1 MQTAQ
6 PVTTHE
12 ESQGMVAPV
21 VPTPASS
28 LEVTNEKPPE
38 VIYRRGSRD
47 HAENEMQRT
56 PERRPERI
64 ETIVTRK
71 VGELGRDLEK
81 LQRAVDEHSTRLT
94 VLQSN
99 SEVDASRYY
108 FLVSEMSAQLQS
120 GTTPGNPYMV
130 EKWSQA
136 QDRLNA
142 LSENAGKLHELGTDI
157 ASDATMSTFLLEGIR
172 AAYRLSGAVEE
183 DHQQLMGLE
192 DQVNQAIVQADRLL
206 SDVNDE
212 INRRTSYLRSERL
225 NMQTLSL
232 AIANGELYGQ
242 SLANSH
248 FTGKSAITTGPSYP
262 AGRQASATGG
272 PSFAPP
278 SANRRPLVIIRFD
291 RQDVDYQQ
299 AVYMAVSQALE
310 QYPEARFDLVAVS
323 PTASNAAQAALESNK
338 ARRNGEDVLRTLTQM
353 GLPLD
358 RVNLSASTSKSAANS
373 EVHIYLQ

>member
-6 PVTTHE
+6 PVTSHDQSTIPAAE
-12 ESQGMVAPV
+12 EPAP
-21 VPTPASS
+21 S
-28 LEVTNEKPPE
+28 LQVSNEKPPE
-38 VIYRRGSRD
+38 VLYRRGSRD
-47 HAENEMQRT
+47 HAENEMRRT
-56 PERRPERI
+56 PERRPARI

-71 VGELGRDLEK
+71 VGELTRDLEK
-81 LQRAVDEHSTRLT
+81 LQRAMGEHSTRLT
-94 VLQSN
+94 VLQAN

-108 FLVSEMSAQLQS
+108 QLVSEMSAQLQS

-136 QDRLNA
+136 QERLNA
-142 LSENAGKLHELGTDI
+142 LSENGGKLNELGTDI
-157 ASDATMSTFLLEGIR
+157 ASDATLSTFLLEGIR

-183 DHQQLMGLE
+183 DHEQLMSLE
-192 DQVNQAIVQADRLL
+192 DQVNQTISLADRLL
-206 SDVNDE
+206 TDANDE
-212 INRRTSYLRSERL
+212 ISRRTAYLRSERL
-225 NMQTLSL
+225 NMQTISL

-248 FTGKSAITTGPSYP
+248 FTGRSAITTGPTYP
-262 AGRQASATGG
+262 AGRQASGN

-291 RQDVDYQQ
+291 RADVDYQQ

-310 QYPEARFDLVAVS
+310 KQPDSRFDLVAVS
-323 PTASNAAQAALESNK
+323 PTITNAAQAALESNK

-353 GLPLD
+353 GLPLE
-358 RVNLSASTSKSAANS
+358 RINLSASTSKNAANS